1 MKAGTFNRSPR
12 DARLTA
18 VNFVADAVNRALDLR
33 EIADNAL
40 HGVLA
45 VMKLDGGAI
54 YVLDEATKSLK
65 LFASRGMTEAFVRQ
79 AAVLRRGKDAAVDAA
94 LAGEIQVVEDFQ
106 LAPHFLE
113 LDAARAGFVTGVL
126 APIRTQGVVVGL
138 VVLGSYRA
146 RTWDLGD
153 VELIE
158 TITNQVGNA
167 MVHAQ
172 LQADLRASEEQY
184 RTMVENSAD
193 AIFIT
198 DPDCRPRWGNSAFT
212 RIFGYTVEELRALEP
227 YARVHPDDA
236 HAVAQAVA
244 RLVHGEPVQ
253 NLELRYCRKDGTWID
268 LLCNGS
274 VFAREGGR
282 VTQLQFVVR
291 EVTEVK
297 RRQAELERTNRQ
309 LAALLEISGGSAQQ
323 LELGPL
329 LKLVLT
335 RAAELLRADA
345 AYMIRFDNTTD
356 QSEVVA
362 ATSPFEGLIGPRG
375 PASRGLSGLVR
386 QSRQGRIFPREEV
399 LAYGYSPI
407 LREAQVR
414 SALVVPLISR
424 NALIGTLSLVRHAT
438 ATADFTGEDLQLM
451 EVFAGRAAVAI
462 DNAELV
468 KDLQHKNE
476 LLELLVE
483 EAHHRIKNNL
493 QMVSGLL
500 QLQAESGATGD
511 VSAQLRS
518 ATTRVQAIAKV
529 HNLLSQDMPEK
540 VDAEK
545 LIAALVHTLVDV
557 SGAEGGG
564 PRVEL
569 DLEQIWL
576 TSEQAVAVAL
586 IVNELV
592 SNALLHARTATGD
605 RLHLRISCRRE
616 NGQARLQI
624 SDNGGGFPTGFNWRN
639 SRGQGLNIIIQL
651 AQVNLRGALEIAS
664 RDGGVFAGVRF
675 DLAPA
680 EPVADAV
687 AAGL

>member
-1 MKAGTFNRSPR
+1 
-12 DARLTA
+12 
-18 VNFVADAVNRALDLR
+18 
-33 EIADNAL
+33 
-40 HGVLA
+40 
-45 VMKLDGGAI
+45 
-54 YVLDEATKSLK
+54 
-65 LFASRGMTEAFVRQ
+65 
-79 AAVLRRGKDAAVDAA
+79 
-94 LAGEIQVVEDFQ
+94 
-106 LAPHFLE
+106 
-113 LDAARAGFVTGVL
+113 
-126 APIRTQGVVVGL
+126 
-138 VVLGSYRA
+138 
-146 RTWDLGD
+146 
-153 VELIE
+153 
-158 TITNQVGNA
+158 
-167 MVHAQ
+167 
-172 LQADLRASEEQY
+172 
-184 RTMVENSAD
+184 
-193 AIFIT
+193 
-198 DPDCRPRWGNSAFT
+198 
-212 RIFGYTVEELRALEP
+212 
-227 YARVHPDDA
+227 
-236 HAVAQAVA
+236 
-244 RLVHGEPVQ
+244 
-253 NLELRYCRKDGTWID
+253 
-268 LLCNGS
+268 
-274 VFAREGGR
+274 
-282 VTQLQFVVR
+282 
-291 EVTEVK
+291 
-297 RRQAELERTNRQ
+297 
-309 LAALLEISGGSAQQ
+309 
-323 LELGPL
+323 
-329 LKLVLT
+329 
-335 RAAELLRADA
+335 
-345 AYMIRFDNTTD
+345 MIRFDNATD

-362 ATSPFEGLIGPRG
+362 ATTPFERLIGPRG

-386 QSRQGRIFPREEV
+386 QTRQGRIFTREEV
-399 LAYGYSPI
+399 LAHGYSPI

-424 NALIGTLSLVRHAT
+424 QTLIGTLSLVRHAT
-438 ATADFTGEDLQLM
+438 ATADFTAEDLQLM

-468 KDLQHKNE
+468 KDLQHKNK

-500 QLQAESGATGD
+500 QLQAETGASGD

-557 SGAEGGG
+557 SGTEGAG

-569 DLEQIWL
+569 DLEQLWL

-592 SNALLHARTATGD
+592 SNALLHARVPAGE

-624 SDNGGGFPTGFNWRN
+624 ADNGGGFPTGFNWRN

-675 DLAPA
+675 ELAQAEQPA
-680 EPVADAV
+680 DHFA